1 MDTPEYTNKQR
12 SSAEPMVS
20 IQVLNA
26 CRILVINGKGGA
38 GKTTVSTNLAAWLA
52 HRVERT
58 VLVDADPQASS
69 HYWGTHRE
77 AELPPEYS
85 VKIEPN
91 SRTARS
97 YRWRAPNSTR
107 WYATDAPPAPARP
120 PLDGRVRGHSLI
132 V

>member
-38 GKTTVSTNLAAWLA
+38 GKTTVRTNLAAWLA
-52 HRVERT
+52 HRGQRT

-69 HYWGTHRE
+69 HYWATHRE
-77 AELPPEYS
+77 AELPPVHS
-85 VKIEPN
+85 VKTETN
-91 SRTARS
+91 SRNTR
-97 YRWRAPNSTR
+97 RMQLRAPKPDPF
-107 WYATDAPPAPARP
+107 YIP
-120 PLDGRVRGHSLI
+120 
-132 V
+132 